1 MTGMVT
7 HCIKVKRL
15 GQGSQMIL
23 FVLGVLLGAGC
34 LAVYNE
40 MYTRWLY
47 ADVKRR
53 AKQQGITDNQMRDA
67 LVWATKEEVEANLN
81 GSTTGRR

>member
-1 MTGMVT
+1 MVFSSMIIFT
-7 HCIKVKRL
+7 L
-15 GQGSQMIL
+15 GL
-23 FVLGVLLGAGC
+23 LLGAGC

-53 AKQQGITDNQMRDA
+53 AKQQGISERQMKDA
-67 LVWATKEEVEANLN
+67 LIWATEKEIETNL
-81 GSTTGRR
+81 GK

>member
-1 MTGMVT
+1 
-7 HCIKVKRL
+7 
-15 GQGSQMIL
+15 MIL
-23 FVLGVLLGAGC
+23 FTLGLLLGIGC

-53 AKQQGITDNQMRDA
+53 AKEQGITQERLKLA
-67 LVWATKEEVEANLN
+67 LLRETFKEIN
-81 GSTTGRR
+81 GNINK

>member
-1 MTGMVT
+1 MITFT
-7 HCIKVKRL
+7 L
-15 GQGSQMIL
+15 GIL
-23 FVLGVLLGAGC
+23 LGVGC

-53 AKQQGITDNQMRDA
+53 AKQQGISERQMKDA
-67 LVWATKEEVEANLN
+67 LVWAATEEVEESLH
-81 GSTTGRR
+81 GRPATKR

>member
-1 MTGMVT
+1 
-7 HCIKVKRL
+7 
-15 GQGSQMIL
+15 MIL
-23 FVLGVLLGAGC
+23 FALGVLLGAGC
-34 LAVYNE
+34 LAVWSE

-67 LVWATKEEVEANLN
+67 LVWATKKEIEANLD
-81 GSTTGRR
+81 GSTTRSR

>member
-1 MTGMVT
+1 MITF
-7 HCIKVKRL
+7 IL
-15 GQGSQMIL
+15 GI
-23 FVLGVLLGAGC
+23 LLGAGC

-53 AKQQGITDNQMRDA
+53 AKQQGITERQMKDA
-67 LVWATKEEVEANLN
+67 LVWAATEEIEESLN
-81 GSTTGRR
+81 ASTTRSR

>member
-1 MTGMVT
+1 MITFA
-7 HCIKVKRL
+7 L
-15 GQGSQMIL
+15 GI
-23 FVLGVLLGAGC
+23 LLGAGC

-53 AKQQGITDNQMRDA
+53 AKQQGISERQMKDA
-67 LVWATKEEVEANLN
+67 IVWAATEEIEESLI
-81 GSTTGRR
+81 GK